1 MTKHTKFYSTLILVL
16 ILFSYFIFQGT
27 HAIQSDLEDKRIT
40 MFDSEFSRLIWP
52 NAFNG
57 NKTINSENWF
67 DQTQLSHGGN

>member
-1 MTKHTKFYSTLILVL
+1 
-16 ILFSYFIFQGT
+16 
-27 HAIQSDLEDKRIT
+27 